1 MSTRPKKKWSL
12 NTAVAREILSD
23 VLITIGVFVL
33 LFYVWYVWLG
43 DLVAGAQQDSAA
55 TALSESWVKP
65 PAGIL
70 EFDRE
75 SGSSR
80 GAGRT
85 PKPPVLQPPQAG
97 HAFATIIIP
106 RFGERFERTIE
117 ESVDVKTVLNDSS
130 TGVGHYSSTSAL
142 GEVGNF
148 ALAAHRGTF
157 GASFGQIDELRVGDR
172 IYIETEA
179 GWYVYR
185 FRNMEFVYASESTVL
200 NEVPKMSVVAK
211 DRILTMTTCHPKQSI
226 SERFIA
232 YSLFESFVPRD
243 RGAPLEVANKRSNP

>member
-1 MSTRPKKKWSL
+1 MSVRHAISQKLTP
-12 NTAVAREILSD
+12 AFVREVLSD
-23 VLITIGVFVL
+23 VLITIGVMVL
-33 LFYVWYVWLG
+33 FFYVWYVWLG

-55 TALSESWVKP
+55 TALSESWETP
-65 PAGIL
+65 PDDII

-75 SGSSR
+75 SGSSQ
-80 GAGRT
+80 GAGRS
-85 PKPPVLQPPQAG
+85 PKPPVVQPPQQG
-97 HAFATIIIP
+97 VPFATIIIP
-106 RFGERFERTIE
+106 RFDGNFQRTIE
-117 ESVDVKTVLNDSS
+117 ESVDVKTVLNDST

-142 GEVGNF
+142 GEIGNF

-157 GASFGQIDELRVGDR
+157 GASFGQIDQLRVGDR
-172 IYIETEA
+172 IYIETNK

-200 NEVPKMSVVAK
+200 NEVPKLSVVAK

-232 YSLFESFVPRD
+232 YSIFESFVPRG
-243 RGAPLEVANKRSNP
+243 RGAPAEVANTR

>member
-1 MSTRPKKKWSL
+1 MPTRRKRKL
-12 NTAVAREILSD
+12 TINTALAREIVSD
-23 VLITIGVFVL
+23 VLITIGVVVMF
-33 LFYVWYVWLG
+33 FYLWYVWLG
-43 DLVAGAQQDSAA
+43 DFVAGAQQDSAA
-55 TALSESWVKP
+55 TSLSESWEKP
-65 PAGIL
+65 PAGML

-75 SGSSR
+75 IGSSE
-80 GAGRT
+80 GAERIA
-85 PKPPVLQPPQAG
+85 KPPVVKPPKAG
-97 HAFATIIIP
+97 EPFATIMIP
-106 RFGERFERTIE
+106 RFGARFERTIE

-142 GEVGNF
+142 GAVGNF

-172 IYIETEA
+172 IYIETEK

-185 FRNMEFVYASESTVL
+185 FRNMEFVYPSESTVL
-200 NEVPKMSVVAK
+200 NDVPKLSVVAK

-243 RGAPLEVANKRSNP
+243 RGAPLEVAHNRSKP